1 MIILLLSMISQ
12 FSSAQVERSQ
22 LTSSIED
29 REPTDNLGYFVQ
41 GQNNKMKRIYFFTQ
55 ITGLGDKQIVHRWL
69 HAGEEKAQVTL
80 NIGGDRWR
88 TYSSKRIP
96 RSWQG
101 KWQVQVWHSDVMLM
115 NHHFIVSYPD

>member
-115 NHHFIVSYPD
+115 SHHFIVSYPD